1 MKAHQLERLKNVF
14 TLHTLFPNSHDVHGT
29 YNLHLQLFW
38 LANNVVKC
46 GWQRSFNGY
55 KVTSFEGSSELND
68 FVVIDSTKNGSWCVY
83 EIKCKS
89 ARHEQLCQAGS
100 KNFFILNSFFLPLLR
115 SMAQAFAI
123 CCVFFSFLNFW
134 ERIAAF
140 SRWLWVDI

>member
-1 MKAHQLERLKNVF
+1 MMKAHQLERLKNVF

-100 KNFFILNSFFLPLLR
+100 RQQEFLHLKQFFSSTAAIHGTSLRNLL
-115 SMAQAFAI
+115 
-123 CCVFFSFLNFW
+123 CVFFFLKFLGAN
-134 ERIAAF
+134 RSIQ
-140 SRWLWVDI
+140 